1 MSAIDAYVPY
11 QRHGLWSPPS
21 ARVADAPRET
31 MRGIITNIAL
41 EYGLTYEDLIGR
53 SRFARIVRAR
63 HDAVHECWLRRRWS
77 TPQIGKA
84 FGDRDHTTVL
94 HGVRAHRRRLGL

>member
-1 MSAIDAYVPY
+1 MTALSHFQHHD
-11 QRHGLWSPPS
+11 LWSPPS
-21 ARVADAPRET
+21 VRVAYAPPET
-31 MRGIITNIAL
+31 MRGIITNTAL

-63 HDAVHECWLRRRWS
+63 HDAMHKCWLRRRWS
-77 TPQIGKA
+77 KPQIGKA
-84 FGDRDHTTVL
+84 FGYRDHTSVL